1 MFIGKVLWDMYFV
14 KNYDDLTSKKK
25 IKKDKKEKNLK
36 NYHEGC
42 HDHHG
47 VSKA

>member
-14 KNYDDLTSKKK
+14 KNYDDSTSK
-25 IKKDKKEKNLK
+25 KKDKKEKNLK